1 MSSLNQTFKAVKAA
15 SRELN
20 LTDENTINRIL
31 LSVAD
36 EAEKCAEYILRE
48 NARDLALMD
57 KNNPKYDRLML
68 TPERISGISED
79 MRKVAALPSPLGHI
93 LSEDYATQRYEN
105 LQNIGSVRRDRYYL

>member
-36 EAEKCAEYILRE
+36 EAEKCG
-48 NARDLALMD
+48 
-57 KNNPKYDRLML
+57 
-68 TPERISGISED
+68 RIYSAGKCT
-79 MRKVAALPSPLGHI
+79 RP
-93 LSEDYATQRYEN
+93 
-105 LQNIGSVRRDRYYL
+105 GSNG

>member
-36 EAEKCAEYILRE
+36 EAEKCA
-48 NARDLALMD
+48 
-57 KNNPKYDRLML
+57 
-68 TPERISGISED
+68 
-79 MRKVAALPSPLGHI
+79 
-93 LSEDYATQRYEN
+93 
-105 LQNIGSVRRDRYYL
+105 